1 MYGDQSEAY
10 LNGHAWIKGS
20 LTVEEEQDFWDDVEV
35 HDGLS
40 VEHGPLTLHQGSGLE
55 IRGGNMKL
63 TEGHIELE
71 SGFIQLKGGLE
82 DIDVRSGRIF
92 MGDKVNLPG
101 PDGSTYQVDVMDI
114 NNEHM
119 NPKFRNQFVDDQDKI
134 QLAKIVGTDIL
145 TTDQVALYDN

>member
-1 MYGDQSEAY
+1 
-10 LNGHAWIKGS
+10 
-20 LTVEEEQDFWDDVEV
+20 
-35 HDGLS
+35 
-40 VEHGPLTLHQGSGLE
+40 
-55 IRGGNMKL
+55 MKL